1 MTSNLYVALELVG
14 AILVAQVV
22 AGRLHAR
29 LAGEEPTNL
38 QLELITVVAVILY
51 LGAMAA
57 LAIVTEIPEPV
68 YSGIDIGVLRANT
81 PSPPA

>member
-1 MTSNLYVALELVG
+1 MTSNLYVALELIG

-29 LAGEEPTNL
+29 LAGEEPTTL
-38 QLELITVVAVILY
+38 KLELVTVVAVLLY

-57 LAIVTEIPEPV
+57 IAIVTELPEPA
-68 YSGIDIGVLRANT
+68 YTGIDIGVLRANT